1 MTAPS
6 TNDSNATTS
15 TIAYTNEV
23 ISSEGNMSV
32 KTSPTDAVNPKEHY
46 CP

>member
-23 ISSEGNMSV
+23 ISSEGNMTV
-32 KTSPTDAVNPKEHY
+32 KTSPTDVVIPKEHSR
-46 CP
+46 P